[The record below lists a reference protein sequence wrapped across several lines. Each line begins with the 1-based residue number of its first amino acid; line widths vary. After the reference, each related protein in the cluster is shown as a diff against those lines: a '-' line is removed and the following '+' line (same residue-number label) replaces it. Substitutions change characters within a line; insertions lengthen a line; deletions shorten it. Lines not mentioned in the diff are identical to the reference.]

1 MLTANHAALANEL
14 HMQRLRR
21 NIALLSAKELIH
33 ENMFSCEKSQP
44 RANHPTYSNKY
55 MVGRFSYGQET
66 PPGLLPQAHSCM
78 NELVVSLH
86 NATLTTAIQGT
97 LILVY
102 IRRLPQKTM
111 WINFLINHR
120 ILTRLDPWSV
130 RGKGITPRFLVRV
143 RWFIRTMIHFV
154 FCCLMHVYENV
165 S

>member
-78 NELVVSLH
+78 VHSYSFR
-86 NATLTTAIQGT
+86 TTIC
-97 LILVY
+97 
-102 IRRLPQKTM
+102 K
-111 WINFLINHR
+111 H
-120 ILTRLDPWSV
+120 
-130 RGKGITPRFLVRV
+130 KGSFHLLCVKVAMASGIAL
-143 RWFIRTMIHFV
+143 
-154 FCCLMHVYENV
+154 L
-165 S
+165 